1 MTIRTIAD
9 FRSHIEALKKDNAL
23 HPEDKLIFRGQSNI
37 DWDITSSAY
46 RYMHENYPTIKISP
60 VIMETFKECV
70 YHDMYE
76 LKQVD
81 ENAVN
86 FGDND
91 EDKIMCMLQH
101 LGGKSTF
108 IDFSENENIAL
119 FFACEQ
125 FHNRKDGVVFV
136 MRHHNDDIYNDKDK
150 IGEYKQVKLEETDPA
165 YSRMRVQYSCFLK
178 PDNDGFIKNDE
189 NVTKI
194 IIDSSS
200 KTEILQELGINRND
214 VYPDIWG
221 YVGSQRYY
229 TLDKW
234 NIKTKAKHVD
244 TLKSIVFR

>member
-119 FFACEQ
+119 FFC
-125 FHNRKDGVVFV
+125 
-136 MRHHNDDIYNDKDK
+136 M
-150 IGEYKQVKLEETDPA
+150 
-165 YSRMRVQYSCFLK
+165 
-178 PDNDGFIKNDE
+178 
-189 NVTKI
+189 
-194 IIDSSS
+194 
-200 KTEILQELGINRND
+200 
-214 VYPDIWG
+214 
-221 YVGSQRYY
+221 
-229 TLDKW
+229 
-234 NIKTKAKHVD
+234 
-244 TLKSIVFR
+244 